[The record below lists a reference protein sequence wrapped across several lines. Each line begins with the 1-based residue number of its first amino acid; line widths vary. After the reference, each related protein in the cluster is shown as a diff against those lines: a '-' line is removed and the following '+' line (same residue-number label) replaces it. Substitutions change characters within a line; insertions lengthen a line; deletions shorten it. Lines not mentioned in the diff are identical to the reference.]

1 MRSDGAGPQ
10 HPAMGESVAH
20 PAEGLSQGQQRHQQ
34 VRGPEMD
41 VSQGNTRWMMVRRV
55 YRRATELSKINRVK
69 VSSCV
74 LSLLLI
80 SRGHVAYNIL

>member
-1 MRSDGAGPQ
+1 
-10 HPAMGESVAH
+10 
-20 PAEGLSQGQQRHQQ
+20 
-34 VRGPEMD
+34 MD

-55 YRRATELSKINRVK
+55 YRRATELSKMNRVK